1 MDHSPAAPAA
11 ARSDGAVLLAYM
23 AASSTMLL
31 VNKLIITDFPCPFF
45 TLACQFATSAALA
58 RASGWWHGDESLAWS
73 GGRAAQF
80 APAAMAQVA
89 TIYTGI
95 KALQYANVES
105 FITARAS
112 APLLISAVESA
123 WMGHQ
128 LPCRQSAACLLG
140 MLAGSLLYGYHDIGG
155 DPRGYLWLGVWYLV
169 FCFDQTYL
177 KRVLTRLG
185 KDCSTTGGV
194 YYTNLLGLAA
204 VLVGGRVEAHLVATL
219 PSSPKTLGLLG
230 LSCLL
235 GVALATT
242 ALESR
247 KRTTPTQFAIMG
259 NVCKLIT
266 IASNWVL
273 WDHHCTPRSLAGL
286 LLSLLC
292 AFYYRPSPP
301 RREMESED
309 RV

>member
-1 MDHSPAAPAA
+1 MDHSPAPAA

-219 PSSPKTLGLLG
+219 PSSPKPQIRGSAASSG
-230 LSCLL
+230 WP
-235 GVALATT
+235 
-242 ALESR
+242 SR
-247 KRTTPTQFAIMG
+247 RRPRGAKDDADP
-259 NVCKLIT
+259 VCHHGQRLQ
-266 IASNWVL
+266 AH
-273 WDHHCTPRSLAGL
+273 HHCLQLGPLGPPLHPRSGGL
-286 LLSLLC
+286 LLSLLR
-292 AFYYRPSPP
+292 AFLPALAAAAGDGVGGS
-301 RREMESED
+301 SL
-309 RV
+309 VL